1 MTREELAEDTTSQVA
16 LVVTTE
22 NYTSLSVRCVTVES
36 GKVRS
41 RGPGSREPF
50 LALRHPPKK
59 YQLLKKL
66 KQTSKIDIVLY
77 RPSSVGIR
85 NYLISCI
92 SI

>member
-1 MTREELAEDTTSQVA
+1 MTREELEEDTTAQVA

-50 LALRHPPKK
+50 LPLRHP
-59 YQLLKKL
+59 L
-66 KQTSKIDIVLY
+66 IVGFFFKNVGRLSFRYFGAFFILY
-77 RPSSVGIR
+77 FV
-85 NYLISCI
+85 L
-92 SI
+92 SIIW

>member
-1 MTREELAEDTTSQVA
+1 MTREELEEDTTSQVA

-50 LALRHPPKK
+50 LPLRHPLTLQQ
-59 YQLLKKL
+59 YFCVEF
-66 KQTSKIDIVLY
+66 SF
-77 RPSSVGIR
+77 
-85 NYLISCI
+85 
-92 SI
+92 